1 MKFITQIS
9 MRRYMQLVSGCECS
23 RAWYLTNS

>member
-9 MRRYMQLVSGCECS
+9 MRKAFAAVSGCGCR